1 MGQPAARQGDHITAS
16 DIHIVLVP
24 YPPGQP
30 VPNSLP
36 HPFDGVLAE
45 NLSADVR
52 IDGKAAATVGSSA
65 TNNPPHMP
73 TPPGISFTMP
83 PTNKGVIMAGST
95 SVRINGK
102 AAARV
107 GDQVQTCQEPAPN
120 VSGQIVLSGPCT
132 VLIGG

>member
-24 YPPGQP
+24 NPPGQP

-73 TPPGISFTMP
+73 TPPGLSFTTP
-83 PTNKGVIMAGST
+83 PTNKGVIASRLNLTQEHFSRILHELTELGLIVVEGRKIHIP
-95 SVRINGK
+95 SVAKLRQHEG
-102 AAARV
+102 
-107 GDQVQTCQEPAPN
+107 
-120 VSGQIVLSGPCT
+120 
-132 VLIGG
+132 